1 VARLGKAQRM
11 RTMSTGIWKER
22 LDRLKAVLKEGRGHF
37 VVVASYATGGTGWT
51 KSGSH
56 SAFGS
61 TL

>member
-1 VARLGKAQRM
+1 
-11 RTMSTGIWKER
+11 MSTGIWKER